1 VDDKTILYTA
11 LQHWMNYIQ
20 TGDIVIS
27 TDRALKMGE
36 PERCRMINSDQQ
48 DFIERLK
55 DLQHDIL
62 NRNLKL

>member
-1 VDDKTILYTA
+1 MDDKTILYMA

-20 TGDIVIS
+20 TGDISMS
-27 TDRALKMGE
+27 TDTALKMGE
-36 PERCRMINSDQQ
+36 PEKCKMINSDQQ
-48 DFIERLK
+48 AFIARLK